1 MKRSMVF
8 VGLCVSVLLLAQG
21 CERLA
26 DLQMGVQPKNLIFTQ
41 KEVEDGVSEPFWV
54 WDRDIF
60 TGDLAFTVEP
70 SEAWVEVNP
79 NSGVSV
85 GPWDRDRIDVKVS
98 TSVLES
104 LANIDSIE
112 ASIKVK
118 ATNDLTKEVKV
129 TVVKKYG
136 DLNNVVVQFHETI
149 YDGIRSTLANL
160 FGGR

>member
-98 TSVLES
+98 TSVLGG
-104 LANIDSIE
+104 LANTDSIE
-112 ASIKVK
+112 ASIKVES
-118 ATNDLTKEVKV
+118 ANNLIKEVKV
-129 TVVKKYG
+129 KVVKEYG